1 MSAVPLRILE
11 FSSHES
17 NSVQSLQFS
26 NRLFSR
32 RLCIFHFPTKKSK
45 SLGDD
50 VDDAVIFRSPLV
62 SKLNFGIGRLGS
74 VVRTVCCACAWSMP
88 VPLAPMLQMATARI
102 VIKYF
107 ISQFSDVIV
116 RSSTVEQWPCG
127 SHLTYSTA
135 ERSAFQFR
143 LPLNTLRKE
152 QGAKSKEQRARSK
165 EQGAKSRGQ
174 RSVASPRPVRPSAD
188 TATSSVGANPFLP
201 SG

>member
-1 MSAVPLRILE
+1 MSAVPLRVLE

-45 SLGDD
+45 SFGDD
-50 VDDAVIFRSPLV
+50 VDDAAIFRSPLV

-74 VVRTVCCACAWSMP
+74 MVRTVCCARAWSRP
-88 VPLAPMLQMATARI
+88 VPLAPMLQIATPRI

-116 RSSTVEQWPCG
+116 RSSTVEQFHRRAASVFFLASSASSG
-127 SHLTYSTA
+127 STSPSSLS
-135 ERSAFQFR
+135 SAAAPFGE
-143 LPLNTLRKE
+143 TLCR
-152 QGAKSKEQRARSK
+152 
-165 EQGAKSRGQ
+165 
-174 RSVASPRPVRPSAD
+174 
-188 TATSSVGANPFLP
+188 
-201 SG
+201 

>member
-1 MSAVPLRILE
+1 MSAVPLRVLE

-45 SLGDD
+45 SFGDD
-50 VDDAVIFRSPLV
+50 VDDAVIFRSPFV

-88 VPLAPMLQMATARI
+88 VPLAPMLQIATARI

-116 RSSTVEQWPCG
+116 RSSTVEQWQCG

-143 LPLNTLRKE
+143 LPLNTLRDVGE
-152 QGAKSKEQRARSK
+152 AFTFSTSHPLNGLNVSAGYFFSAETIWLL
-165 EQGAKSRGQ
+165 
-174 RSVASPRPVRPSAD
+174 SVLV
-188 TATSSVGANPFLP
+188 LP
-201 SG
+201 ENGDKRVTFR

>member
-1 MSAVPLRILE
+1 MSAVPLRVLE

-45 SLGDD
+45 SFGDD
-50 VDDAVIFRSPLV
+50 VDDAVIFRSPFV

-88 VPLAPMLQMATARI
+88 VPLAPMLQIATARI

-116 RSSTVEQWPCG
+116 RSSTVEQWQCG

-143 LPLNTLRKE
+143 LPLNTLR
-152 QGAKSKEQRARSK
+152 K